1 MFRNLSG
8 IVFLAAAATLLAQ
21 DPAPAPTDTPAPP
34 AAAAAPNPPGLRA
47 PSSDPQPYDKVIT
60 KDAKSA
66 TGIFIVHQVKDRF
79 YCEIPKGEL
88 DKEFLLNVRVSK
100 TTVGVGYGGDQMSD
114 HVVRWELNG
123 NKVHLR
129 DMNYSVTADPNTPI
143 ALAVKAANND
153 TILMT
158 FPVGAFAKV
167 IRLGFGANTQPDTC
181 WPDYVIL
188 PN

>member
-60 KDAKSA
+60 KDVKSA

-88 DKEFLLNVRVSK
+88 DKEFLLKRARFKDHRWGWLRRRSDVRSC
-100 TTVGVGYGGDQMSD
+100 S
-114 HVVRWELNG
+114 
-123 NKVHLR
+123 
-129 DMNYSVTADPNTPI
+129 P
-143 ALAVKAANND
+143 
-153 TILMT
+153 
-158 FPVGAFAKV
+158 
-167 IRLGFGANTQPDTC
+167 LGTQRQ
-181 WPDYVIL
+181 
-188 PN
+188 